1 MFGIKNRT
9 KVMKRKLIFT
19 VSPNTT
25 TRISKLSSNKLKQD
39 NVLSMYII
47 YYIFHMELNCGTV
60 KKLEL

>member
-1 MFGIKNRT
+1 
-9 KVMKRKLIFT
+9 MKRKLIFT

-60 KKLEL
+60 KKIEL